1 MRVKISEQG
10 NNSSSCWGG
19 NSRLTE
25 YESDAYTTAS
35 HRSQR
40 PYQSYHV
47 LIMHLFIG
55 DWFVVQALL

>member
-55 DWFVVQALL
+55 D